1 MSEELN
7 GNYFTGSEIRCSKCK
22 KLLAKWKEGQHGYFE
37 IKCPR
42 CRVLNTI
49 LEHMISQVIVTNPEG
64 IILYINKAT
73 EIATGYFAH
82 EAIGKKIGDLWGKQM
97 PEAFYKEL
105 WHTIKDERKTFT
117 GKMTNKRKTG
127 ELYDVQLVV
136 SPILNHEEGVIFY
149 VGIEALMSNP
159 P

>member
-7 GNYFTGSEIRCSKCK
+7 KINLNAPEIRCSKCQ
-22 KLLAKWKEGQHGYFE
+22 KLLAKWKEGHHGNFE

-42 CRVLNTI
+42 CGVLNTI
-49 LEHMISQVIVTNPEG
+49 LEHMISQVIVTDPEG
-64 IILYINKAT
+64 VILYINKAA

-105 WHTIKDERKTFT
+105 WDTIKGEKKTFT
-117 GKMTNKRKTG
+117 GTIKNRRKSG
-127 ELYDVQLVV
+127 ELYDVELVV
-136 SPILNHEEGVIFY
+136 SPILDHQGGVIFY
-149 VGIEALMSNP
+149 IGIEVLTRNP